1 MRNDLPKTCKEPK
14 RYSVSVQYEQRL
26 YCTETAIS
34 EVLSVKGFLAITWPY
49 SNANR
54 LYTNLYKKVQER
66 FIDGWLL
73 LNLQEKEH
81 YKHWTKYVI

>member
-34 EVLSVKGFLAITWPY
+34 EVFSVKNEQTLADGFAIG
-49 SNANR
+49 
-54 LYTNLYKKVQER
+54 V
-66 FIDGWLL
+66 F
-73 LNLQEKEH
+73 
-81 YKHWTKYVI
+81 TK